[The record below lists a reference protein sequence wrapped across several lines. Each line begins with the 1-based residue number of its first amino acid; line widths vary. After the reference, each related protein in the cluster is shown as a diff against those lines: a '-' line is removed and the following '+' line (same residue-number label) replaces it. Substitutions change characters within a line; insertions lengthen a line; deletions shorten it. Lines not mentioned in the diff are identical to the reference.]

1 MYIKTDNLVLKVSK
15 SVDPRKLDLSKYDDF
30 LEELCGHRDF
40 QKEAIQ
46 EAVRFLLGGEYKNT
60 EELARENFDQNP
72 DLQEYYGTF
81 ENLRKRLELKDKL
94 ACTIDLATA
103 TGKSWVIYGIAQI
116 LLCEGAVDQV
126 LVLCPS
132 VTIEEGLTSKFK
144 KLAIDKNLKATLPAN
159 SVYKNPR
166 IINAS
171 KTIEKGDICIENI
184 HAVYEKTGSSIR
196 KSLAGKGERTLIL
209 NDEAHHIMNPKE
221 EVGTTE
227 KTGMKKWKEFLIDP
241 KYNFKYIVNFSGTP
255 YIGNNYF
262 TDVVYRYNI
271 MQAME
276 GQKAGNFVIK
286 KINYVQKDTAI
297 NENERFQIIYKNH
310 LDNKKKYPLVKPLTI
325 FVTQRIAGAEKL
337 ANELKDFL
345 MEKEKINFEK
355 ADKKVIVVTSS
366 PKHKEFIEE
375 LKKADNPRNPVEWI
389 VSVSM
394 LTEGWDVSN
403 VFQIVPHE
411 KRAFNSKLLIA
422 QVLGRGLRV
431 PKEYETEQ
439 PEVIVYNHA
448 KWSGAIADL
457 VQEVM
462 AYEKR
467 VRSYIVGKE
476 WGDYNFELYN
486 IQPDKKEITSKKH
499 PVKGPIAIPR
509 IPILSDQSE
518 LVRRKTI
525 YMKVKEGKEIEII
538 TEIEKKLY
546 SVDRV
551 INDIYNTLA
560 IYDEQE
566 GKNYS
571 RLIDKKK
578 IKKEIFKALKRAN
591 DKTGMLTE
599 ENRNRIQRAFDVLKR
614 EAVGTTKIE
623 MVYEKPFVIKTSE
636 IRADSVSFSD
646 LQNNKAIIYEKSSIE
661 KSQPEDLK
669 IIQEAYQEIP
679 RKNVIEVE
687 NKYLF
692 KCPLNLVI
700 LSHGNEKEFTK
711 YLIEKEYAEKIDV
724 WIKSVDKGF
733 YTVSYSFR
741 AGSESSLER
750 KGGHQKWSS
759 FNPDFFIKIGKDI
772 LVVEIK
778 SDDDVTEVNKGKL
791 KWAKRHFEE
800 LNKKQ
805 EKQNYHFYFLSPS
818 DFSTFFEKVVKNKQF
833 NYISNLE
840 AELSS

>member
-15 SVDPRKLDLSKYDDF
+15 SVDPQKLDLSKYGDF
-30 LEELCGHRDF
+30 LDELCGHREF

-46 EAVRFLLGGEYKNT
+46 EAVRFLLGKEYKNT
-60 EELARENFDQNP
+60 EELAKENFDQNQ

-132 VTIEEGLTSKFK
+132 LTIEDGLTSKFK
-144 KLAIDKNLKATLPAN
+144 KFAIDKNLKATLPSD

-196 KSLAGKGERTLIL
+196 KSLANKGERTLVL

-221 EVGTTE
+221 EVATTE
-227 KTGMKKWKEFLIDP
+227 KTGMKKWKEFLIEP

-286 KINYVQKDTAI
+286 KVDYVQKDTAI
-297 NENERFQIIYKNH
+297 NEGERMEIIYQNH
-310 LDNKKKYPLVKPLTI
+310 LRNKKKYFLVKPITI
-325 FVTQRIAGAEKL
+325 FVTQRIVGAEKL
-337 ANELKDFL
+337 ANKLKDFL
-345 MEKEKINFEK
+345 MEKEKISFER

-375 LKKADNPRNPVEWI
+375 LKKVVNPRNAVEWI

-411 KRAFNSKLLIA
+411 QRAFNSKLLIA

-431 PKEYETEQ
+431 PKEYEKEQ

-457 VQEVM
+457 VREVM
-462 AYEKR
+462 SYEKR
-467 VRSYIVGKE
+467 VRSYIVNKE
-476 WGDYNFELYN
+476 WGNYNFELYN
-486 IQPDKKEITSKKH
+486 IKPDKGEETSKRH

-509 IPILSDQSE
+509 IPVLSDQSKI
-518 LVRRKTI
+518 VKRKTT
-525 YMKVKEGKEIEII
+525 YFRVREAEEEVVTTKVEV
-538 TEIEKKLY
+538 KLY
-546 SVDRV
+546 PVDEV
-551 INDIYNTLA
+551 VNDIFDKLA
-560 IYDEQE
+560 IYDKEI
-566 GKNYS
+566 GTNYS
-571 RLIDKKK
+571 QIIKKEK
-578 IKKEIFKALKRAN
+578 IKKDIFNALKRAK

-599 ENRNRIQRAFDVLKR
+599 ENRNRIQRSFDVLRR
-614 EAVGTTKIE
+614 EIVGTTSIDI
-623 MVYEKPFVIKTSE
+623 VYKKPFPVKTKD
-636 IRADSVSFSD
+636 IRVDTVSFSD
-646 LQNNKAIIYEKSSIE
+646 LKKNKAIIYEKSSAE
-661 KSQPEDLK
+661 KSSQEDVKL
-669 IIQEAYQEIP
+669 INEALEEAP
-679 RKNVIEVE
+679 GKNVIRVE

-692 KCPLNLVI
+692 KCPLNVVI
-700 LSHGNEKEFTK
+700 LSHDNEKEFAK
-711 YLIEKEYAEKIDV
+711 YLIEKEYAKQVDV
-724 WIKSVDKGF
+724 WLKSVDKGF
-733 YTVSYSFR
+733 YAVSYSFR

-750 KGGHQKWSS
+750 RGGHQKWAS
-759 FNPDFFIKIGKDI
+759 FNPDFFLKIGKDI

-778 SDDDVTEVNKGKL
+778 ADVDITEINKGKL
-791 KWAKRHFEE
+791 KWAKKHFGE

-805 EKQNYHFYFLSPS
+805 KKQVYNFYFLSPA
-818 DFSTFFEKVVKNKQF
+818 DFSTFFEKVIKQKKF
-833 NYISNLE
+833 DYISNLE
-840 AELSS
+840 AELSN

>member
-15 SVDPRKLDLSKYDDF
+15 SVDPRKLDLTKYDDF
-30 LEELCGHRDF
+30 LDELCGHRDF

-60 EELARENFDQNP
+60 EELARENFDQNQ

-81 ENLRKRLELKDKL
+81 ENLRKRLEFKDKL

-116 LLCEGAVDQV
+116 LLCEGTVDQA

-132 VTIEEGLTSKFK
+132 VTIKEGLTSKFK
-144 KLAIDKNLKATLPAN
+144 KLTIDRNLKATLPTN

-196 KSLAGKGERTLIL
+196 KSLAGKGEKTLIL

-297 NENERFQIIYKNH
+297 NERERLEIIYQNH
-310 LDNKKKYPLVKPLTI
+310 LRNKKSYPLVKPITI

-337 ANELKDFL
+337 ANKVKDFL
-345 MEKEKINFEK
+345 REKEKLSLEK
-355 ADKKVIVVTSS
+355 IDKKVIVITSS
-366 PKHKEFIEE
+366 PKHKEFVEE
-375 LKKADNPRNPVEWI
+375 LKKVDNPRNPVEWI
-389 VSVSM
+389 ISVSM

-411 KRAFNSKLLIA
+411 QRAFNSKLLIA

-439 PEVIVYNHA
+439 PEVVVYNHA

-457 VQEVM
+457 VREVM

-467 VRSYIVGKE
+467 VRSYIVDKKP
-476 WGDYNFELYN
+476 DYNFELLN
-486 IQPDKKEITSKKH
+486 IKPDKKETTSQKH
-499 PVKGPIAIPR
+499 PVKRPIAIPR
-509 IPILSDQSE
+509 IPILSDQSKI
-518 LVRRKTI
+518 VKRKTTYYKI
-525 YMKVKEGKEIEII
+525 REREEKTI
-538 TEIEKKLY
+538 TTEVEVKLY
-546 SVDRV
+546 PIDEVV
-551 INDIYNTLA
+551 NDIFDKLA
-560 IYDEQE
+560 IYDQE
-566 GKNYS
+566 TGTNYS
-571 RLIDKKK
+571 KI
-578 IKKEIFKALKRAN
+578 IKKEKVRKDILTALKRAK

-599 ENRNRIQRAFDVLKR
+599 QNRNRIQRAFDVLRR
-614 EAVGTTKIE
+614 EAVVTTNIE
-623 MVYEKPFVIKTSE
+623 MVYEKPFVIKTKE
-636 IRADSVSFSD
+636 IRTDSVSFSD
-646 LQNNKAIIYEKSSIE
+646 LKKNKAIIYEKSSVE
-661 KSQPEDLK
+661 KSKGEDIKL
-669 IIQEAYQEIP
+669 INEAIEEALG
-679 RKNVIEVE
+679 KNVIRVE

-692 KCPLNLVI
+692 KCPLNVVI
-700 LSHGNEKEFTK
+700 LSHSNEKDFACF
-711 YLIEKEYAEKIDV
+711 LLEKEYAEKIDA

-741 AGSESSLER
+741 AGTPSISEGRGS
-750 KGGHQKWSS
+750 HQKWAS

-778 SDDDVTEVNKGKL
+778 SDEDVTEANKGKL
-791 KWAKRHFEE
+791 KWAKKHFEE

-805 EKQNYHFYFLSPS
+805 KKQIYHFYFLSPV
-818 DFSTFFEKVVKNKQF
+818 DFSTFFEKVIKQRRF
-833 NYISNLE
+833 DYTSNLE
-840 AELSS
+840 AELAG

>member
-30 LEELCGHRDF
+30 LDELCGHRDF
-40 QKEAIQ
+40 QKEAVQ
-46 EAVRFLLGGEYKNT
+46 KAVRFLLGAEYKNT
-60 EELARENFDQNP
+60 EELARENFDQNL

-81 ENLRKRLELKDKL
+81 ENLRKRLEFKDKL

-103 TGKSWVIYGIAQI
+103 TGKSWTIYGIAQI
-116 LLCEGAVDQV
+116 LLCEGAVDQA

-144 KLAIDKNLKATLPAN
+144 KLTIDKILKATLPAN
-159 SVYKNPR
+159 SIYKNPR

-262 TDVVYRYNI
+262 TDVVCRYNI

-276 GQKAGNFVIK
+276 GQKAGAFVIK
-286 KINYVQKDTAI
+286 KVNYVQKDTAI

-310 LDNKKKYPLVKPLTI
+310 LDNKKKYPLVKPITI

-337 ANELKDFL
+337 SNKLKDFL

-366 PKHKEFIEE
+366 PKHKEFVEE
-375 LKKADNPRNPVEWI
+375 LKKVDNPRNPVEWI

-411 KRAFNSKLLIA
+411 QRAFNSKLLIA

-431 PKEYETEQ
+431 LKEYETKQ
-439 PEVIVYNHA
+439 PEVVVYNHT

-457 VQEVM
+457 VREVM

-467 VRSYIVGKE
+467 VRSYIVDKKP
-476 WGDYNFELYN
+476 DYNFELLN
-486 IQPDKKEITSKKH
+486 IKPDKKEITSKKH
-499 PVKGPIAIPR
+499 PVKGPIAIPK
-509 IPILSDQSE
+509 IPILSDQSKI
-518 LVRRKTI
+518 VKRKTTYYRI
-525 YMKVKEGKEIEII
+525 KEAEEKVVTTEVEI
-538 TEIEKKLY
+538 KLY
-546 SVDRV
+546 PVDEV
-551 INDIYNTLA
+551 VNDIFDKLA
-560 IYDEQE
+560 IYDQE
-566 GKNYS
+566 TGTNYFK
-571 RLIDKKK
+571 IIKKK
-578 IKKEIFKALKRAN
+578 KVKKDILSALKRAK
-591 DKTGMLTE
+591 DKTGMLTDQ
-599 ENRNRIQRAFDVLKR
+599 NRNRIQRAFDVLKR
-614 EAVGTTKIE
+614 EVVGTTNIE
-623 MVYEKPFVIKTSE
+623 MVYEKPFTIKTKE
-636 IRADSVSFSD
+636 IRTDSVSFSD
-646 LQNNKAIIYEKSSIE
+646 LKKNKAIIYERSSVE
-661 KSQPEDLK
+661 KSKGEDIKL
-669 IIQEAYQEIP
+669 INEATGEALG
-679 RKNVIEVE
+679 KNVIKVE

-692 KCPLNLVI
+692 KCPLNVVI
-700 LSHGNEKEFTK
+700 LSHSNEKDFAGF
-711 YLIEKEYAEKIDV
+711 LVEKEYAEKIDV

-733 YTVSYSFR
+733 HTVSYSFR
-741 AGSESSLER
+741 AGTPSISEGRGS
-750 KGGHQKWSS
+750 HQKWAS

-778 SDDDVTEVNKGKL
+778 SDEDITEVNKGKL
-791 KWAKRHFEE
+791 KWAKRHFKE

-805 EKQNYHFYFLSPS
+805 KRQNYHFYFLSPT
-818 DFSTFFEKVVKNKQF
+818 DFSTFFEKVIKESKF
-833 NYISNLE
+833 DYTSNLE
-840 AELSS
+840 AELLS

>member
-1 MYIKTDNLVLKVSK
+1 MYVKTDNLVLRVSK
-15 SVDPRKLDLSKYDDF
+15 SVNPQKLDLYKYDDF
-30 LEELCGHRDF
+30 LDELCEHRAY
-40 QKEAIQ
+40 QKEAVR
-46 EAVRFLLGGEYKNT
+46 ETVRFLLGGEYKNT

-72 DLQEYYGTF
+72 EMQEYYGSF
-81 ENLRKRLELKDKL
+81 DKLRDRLEFKDKL

-132 VTIEEGLTSKFK
+132 VTIKEGLTSKFK
-144 KLAIDKNLKATLPAN
+144 KFAIDKNLKSTLPAN

-184 HAVYEKTGSSIR
+184 HAVYEKTGSSIK

-221 EVGTTE
+221 EVATTE
-227 KTGMKKWKEFLIDP
+227 RRGMKKWKEFLIDP

-297 NENERFQIIYKNH
+297 NERERLEVIYQNH
-310 LDNKKKYPLVKPLTI
+310 LRNKKNYPLVKPITI
-325 FVTQRIAGAEKL
+325 FVTQRITGAEKL
-337 ANELKDFL
+337 ANKVKDFL
-345 MEKEKINFEK
+345 REKEKLSLEK
-355 ADKKVIVVTSS
+355 VDKKVIVVTSS

-375 LKKADNPRNPVEWI
+375 LKKVDNPRNPVEWI
-389 VSVSM
+389 ISVSM

-411 KRAFNSKLLIA
+411 QRAFNSKLLIA

-431 PKEYETEQ
+431 PKEYENEQ

-457 VQEVM
+457 VREVM

-467 VRSYIVGKE
+467 VRSYIVKKE
-476 WGDYNFELYN
+476 PDYNFELYN
-486 IQPDKKEITSKKH
+486 IKPDKKEVTSKKH
-499 PVKGPIAIPR
+499 PVKGHIAIPK
-509 IPILSDQSE
+509 IPTLSDQSKI
-518 LVRRKTI
+518 VKRKTT
-525 YMKVKEGKEIEII
+525 YFKVKEGEEKVI
-538 TEIEKKLY
+538 TTEVEVKLY
-546 SVDRV
+546 PIDEV
-551 INDIYNTLA
+551 INDIFNKLA
-560 IYDEQE
+560 IYDKET
-566 GKNYS
+566 GTNYS
-571 RLIDKKK
+571 K
-578 IKKEIFKALKRAN
+578 IVKRNKLKKEILKALKKAKDR
-591 DKTGMLTE
+591 TGMLTE
-599 ENRNRIQRAFDVLKR
+599 ENRNRIQRAFDVLRR
-614 EAVGTTKIE
+614 EVVGTTSIK
-623 MVYEKPFVIKTSE
+623 MVYERPFVIRTAD

-646 LQNNKAIIYEKSSIE
+646 LKGNKAIVYEKFSIE
-661 KSQPEDLK
+661 KSKPEDLK

-700 LSHGNEKEFTK
+700 LSHNNEKEFAG
-711 YLIEKEYAEKIDV
+711 YLVEKEYAEKIDA

-733 YTVSYSFR
+733 YAVPYSFR
-741 AGSESSLER
+741 AGIPSQTEGRGS
-750 KGGHQKWSS
+750 HQKWAF
-759 FNPDFFIKIGKDI
+759 FNPDFFIKLGKNI

-778 SDDDVTEVNKGKL
+778 SDNDITEVNKGKL

-805 EKQNYHFYFLSPS
+805 KNQIYHFYFLSPA
-818 DFSTFFEKVVKNKQF
+818 DFPIFFEKVIKQKRF
-833 NYISNLE
+833 DYISNLE
-840 AELSS
+840 AELTG

>member
-40 QKEAIQ
+40 QKETIQ

-60 EELARENFDQNP
+60 EELAKENFDQNP

-144 KLAIDKNLKATLPAN
+144 KFAIDKNLKATLPAN

-262 TDVVYRYNI
+262 ADVIYRYNI

-310 LDNKKKYPLVKPLTI
+310 LENKKKYHLVKPITI

-337 ANELKDFL
+337 ANKLKYFL
-345 MEKEKINFEK
+345 MEKEKISLEK

-366 PKHKEFIEE
+366 PKHKVFVEE
-375 LKKADNPRNPVEWI
+375 LKKVDNPRNPVEWI

-411 KRAFNSKLLIA
+411 QRAFNSKLLIA

-439 PEVIVYNHA
+439 PEVVVYNHA

-457 VQEVM
+457 VREVM

-467 VRSYIVGKE
+467 VRSYVVDKRP
-476 WGDYNFELYN
+476 DYNFELLN
-486 IQPDKKEITSKKH
+486 IKPDKKEITSKKH

-509 IPILSDQSE
+509 IPVLSDQSKI
-518 LVRRKTI
+518 VKRKTTYYRI
-525 YMKVKEGKEIEII
+525 KEAEEKEVV
-538 TEIEKKLY
+538 TEVEVRLY
-546 SVDRV
+546 PVDEV
-551 INDIYNTLA
+551 VNDIFDKLA
-560 IYDEQE
+560 IYDQE
-566 GKNYS
+566 TGTNYS
-571 RLIDKKK
+571 KI
-578 IKKEIFKALKRAN
+578 IKKERIKKDILNALKKAK
-591 DKTGMLTE
+591 DKTGMLAE
-599 ENRNRIQRAFDVLKR
+599 QNRNRIQRAFDVLRR
-614 EAVGTTKIE
+614 EAVGTTNIE
-623 MVYEKPFVIKTSE
+623 MVYEKPFTIKTKE
-636 IRADSVSFSD
+636 IRTDSVSFSD
-646 LQNNKAIIYEKSSIE
+646 LKNNKAIIYEKLSAE
-661 KSQPEDLK
+661 KSNPEDLK
-669 IIQEAYQEIP
+669 SINEALEEAP
-679 RKNVIEVE
+679 GKNVIRVE

-692 KCPLNLVI
+692 KCPLNVVI
-700 LSHGNEKEFTK
+700 LSHNNEKEFAK
-711 YLIEKEYAEKIDV
+711 YLIEKEYAEKIDA

-733 YTVSYSFR
+733 YTVPYSFR
-741 AGSESSLER
+741 SGLESSLER
-750 KGGHQKWSS
+750 RGGHQKWAS
-759 FNPDFFIKIGKDI
+759 FNPDFFIKIEKDI

-778 SDDDVTEVNKGKL
+778 SDEDITEVNKGKL
-791 KWAKRHFEE
+791 RWAKRHFEE

-805 EKQNYHFYFLSPS
+805 KRQNYHFYFLSPT
-818 DFSTFFEKVVKNKQF
+818 DFSTFFEKVIKNKQF
-833 NYISNLE
+833 SYTSNLE

>member
-15 SVDPRKLDLSKYDDF
+15 SVDPRELDLSKYDDF
-30 LEELCGHRDF
+30 LDELCGHRDF

-46 EAVRFLLGGEYKNT
+46 EAVRFLVGTEYKDT

-116 LLCEGAVDQV
+116 LLCEGAADQA

-221 EVGTTE
+221 EIGTTE

-262 TDVVYRYNI
+262 TDVVCRYNI

-276 GQKAGNFVIK
+276 GRKAGTFVIK
-286 KINYVQKDTAI
+286 KVNYVQKDTAI

-310 LDNKKKYPLVKPLTI
+310 LDNKKKYALVKPITI

-337 ANELKDFL
+337 SNKLKDFL

-355 ADKKVIVVTSS
+355 VDKKVIVVTSS
-366 PKHKEFIEE
+366 PKHKEFVEE
-375 LKKADNPRNPVEWI
+375 LKKVDNPRNPVEWI

-411 KRAFNSKLLIA
+411 QRAFNSKLLIA

-431 PKEYETEQ
+431 LKEYETEQ
-439 PEVIVYNHA
+439 PEVVVYNHT

-457 VQEVM
+457 VREVM

-467 VRSYIVGKE
+467 VRSYIVDKKP
-476 WGDYNFELYN
+476 DYNFELLN
-486 IQPDKKEITSKKH
+486 IKPDKKEITSKKH

-509 IPILSDQSE
+509 IPVLSDQSKI
-518 LVRRKTI
+518 VKRKTTYYRI
-525 YMKVKEGKEIEII
+525 KEAEEKVITTEVEI
-538 TEIEKKLY
+538 KLY
-546 SVDRV
+546 PVDEV
-551 INDIYNTLA
+551 VNDIFDKLA
-560 IYDEQE
+560 IYDQE
-566 GKNYS
+566 TGTNYFK
-571 RLIDKKK
+571 I
-578 IKKEIFKALKRAN
+578 IKKEKVRKDILSALKMAK

-599 ENRNRIQRAFDVLKR
+599 QNRNRIQRAFDVLKR
-614 EAVGTTKIE
+614 EVVGTTNIE
-623 MVYEKPFVIKTSE
+623 MVYEKPFAIKTKE
-636 IRADSVSFSD
+636 IRTDSVSFSD
-646 LQNNKAIIYEKSSIE
+646 LKKNKAIIYEKSSVE
-661 KSQPEDLK
+661 KSKGEDIKL
-669 IIQEAYQEIP
+669 INEAIGEALG
-679 RKNVIEVE
+679 KNVIKVE
-687 NKYLF
+687 NKYLY
-692 KCPLNLVI
+692 KCSLNVVI
-700 LSHGNEKEFTK
+700 LSHGNEKDFAGF
-711 YLIEKEYAEKIDV
+711 LVEKEYAEKIDA

-741 AGSESSLER
+741 AGTPSISEGRGS
-750 KGGHQKWSS
+750 HQKWAS

-778 SDDDVTEVNKGKL
+778 SDEDVTEVNKGKL
-791 KWAKRHFEE
+791 KWARRHFEE

-805 EKQNYHFYFLSPS
+805 KRQNYHFYFLSPT
-818 DFSTFFEKVVKNKQF
+818 DFSTFFEKVIKQKKF
-833 NYISNLE
+833 DYISNLE
-840 AELSS
+840 AELSN

>member
-1 MYIKTDNLVLKVSK
+1 MYIKNDNLVLKISK
-15 SVDPRKLDLSKYDDF
+15 SVDSRKLDLSKYDDF
-30 LEELCGHRDF
+30 LDIFCGHREF

-46 EAVRFLLGGEYKNT
+46 ETVRFLLGGEYKNI
-60 EELARENFDQNP
+60 EELARENFEQNP

-81 ENLRKRLELKDKL
+81 ENLRKRLELEDKL

-116 LLCEGAVDQV
+116 LFCEGAVDQV

-132 VTIEEGLTSKFK
+132 VTIEEGLTKKFK
-144 KLAIDKNLKATLPAN
+144 NFAIDKNLKATLPVN

-241 KYNFKYIVNFSGTP
+241 KYDFKYIVNFSGTP

-262 TDVVYRYNI
+262 TDVIYRYNI

-276 GQKAGNFVIK
+276 GQRAGNFVIK
-286 KINYVQKDTAI
+286 KVNYVQKDTAI
-297 NENERFQIIYKNH
+297 NEKERLEIIYQNH
-310 LDNKKKYPLVKPLTI
+310 LRNKKNYPLIKPLTI
-325 FVTQRIAGAEKL
+325 LVTQRIAGAEKL
-337 ANELKDFL
+337 ANKVKDFL
-345 MEKEKINFEK
+345 KERKRSSFEK
-355 ADKKVIVVTSS
+355 VDKKVIVVTSS
-366 PKHKEFIEE
+366 SKHKKFIEE
-375 LKKADNPRNPVEWI
+375 LKKVDNPRNPVEWI

-403 VFQIVPHE
+403 IFQIVPHE
-411 KRAFNSKLLIA
+411 QRAFNSKLLIA

-439 PEVIVYNHA
+439 PEVVVYNHS

-457 VQEVM
+457 VREVM
-462 AYEKR
+462 SYEKR
-467 VRSYIVGKE
+467 VKSYVVEKD
-476 WGDYNFELYN
+476 WSNYNFELQN
-486 IQPDKKEITSKKH
+486 IKPDKKEETSKKH
-499 PVKGPIAIPR
+499 PVKGPIKIPAIPV
-509 IPILSDQSE
+509 LSDQSKI
-518 LVRRKTI
+518 VKRKTTYI
-525 YMKVKEGKEIEII
+525 KVKDEEEKEVV
-538 TEIEKKLY
+538 TEIVRDLY
-546 SVDRV
+546 PVDEV
-551 INDIYNTLA
+551 INDIFNKLA
-560 IYDEQE
+560 IYDGET
-566 GKNYS
+566 GTNYS
-571 RLIDKKK
+571 KIVKKDQ
-578 IKKEIFKALKRAN
+578 IKKEILRALKKAN

-599 ENRNRIQRAFDVLKR
+599 ENRNRIQRAFDVLRR
-614 EAVGTTKIE
+614 EAVGTTNIK
-623 MVYEKPFVIKTSE
+623 VAYEKPFVISIKEMRT
-636 IRADSVSFSD
+636 DSVSFSD
-646 LQNNKAIIYEKSSIE
+646 LQKNKAIIYEKSSAE
-661 KSQPEDLK
+661 KSSAEDIKLIREAIEESPGK
-669 IIQEAYQEIP
+669 NII
-679 RKNVIEVE
+679 KLD

-700 LSHGNEKEFTK
+700 LSYGNEKDFAR
-711 YLIEKEYAEKIDV
+711 YLITDEYAKNIDI

-733 YTVSYSFR
+733 YAVPYTFR

-750 KGGHQKWSS
+750 RGGHQKWSS
-759 FNPDFFIKIGKDI
+759 FNPDFFIKIEKNI

-778 SDDDVTEVNKGKL
+778 SDEDITEVNRGKL

-805 EKQNYHFYFLSPS
+805 KKQNYYFYFLSPT
-818 DFSTFFEKVVKNKQF
+818 DFSTFFDKVIKQKRF
-833 NYISNLE
+833 DYISNLE
-840 AELSS
+840 AELLS

>member
-94 ACTIDLATA
+94 ACTVDLATA

-116 LLCEGAVDQV
+116 LLCEGTVDQV

-132 VTIEEGLTSKFK
+132 VTIEEGLTLKFK
-144 KLAIDKNLKATLPAN
+144 KFATDKNLKATLPAN
-159 SVYKNPR
+159 SIYKNPR

-171 KTIEKGDICIENI
+171 KTIEKGDICVENI

-221 EVGTTE
+221 EVGATE
-227 KTGMKKWKEFLIDP
+227 KSGMKKWKEFLIDP
-241 KYNFKYIVNFSGTP
+241 KYNFKYIINFSGTP

-262 TDVVYRYNI
+262 ADVIYRYNI

-297 NENERFQIIYKNH
+297 NEDERFQIIYKNH
-310 LDNKKKYPLVKPLTI
+310 LENKKKYHLVKPITI

-337 ANELKDFL
+337 ANKLKYFL
-345 MEKEKINFEK
+345 MEKEKISLEK

-366 PKHKEFIEE
+366 PKHKVFVEE
-375 LKKADNPRNPVEWI
+375 LKKVDNPRNPVEWI

-411 KRAFNSKLLIA
+411 QRAFNSKLLIA

-431 PKEYETEQ
+431 PKEYQTEQ

-448 KWSGAIADL
+448 KWSSAIADL
-457 VQEVM
+457 VREVM

-467 VRSYIVGKE
+467 IRSYVVNKE

-486 IQPDKKEITSKKH
+486 IKPDKKEITSKKH
-499 PVKGPIAIPR
+499 PVKGPISIPR
-509 IPILSDQSE
+509 IPVLSDQSGI
-518 LVRRKTI
+518 VKRKTTY
-525 YMKVKEGKEIEII
+525 YMVKEKREKEVV
-538 TEIEKKLY
+538 TEVELKLY
-546 SVDRV
+546 SVDEV
-551 INDIYNTLA
+551 VNDIFDKLA
-560 IYDEQE
+560 IYDHET
-566 GKNYS
+566 GTNYS
-571 RLIDKKK
+571 KIITKER
-578 IKKEIFKALKRAN
+578 IKKDILNALKKAKDR
-591 DKTGMLTE
+591 TGMLTE
-599 ENRNRIQRAFDVLKR
+599 QNRNRIQRAFDVLKR
-614 EAVGTTKIE
+614 EAVGTTKIDI
-623 MVYEKPFVIKTSE
+623 VYEKPFIIKTSE

-646 LQNNKAIIYEKSSIE
+646 LQKNKAIIYEKSSAE
-661 KSQPEDLK
+661 KSNPEDLK
-669 IIQEAYQEIP
+669 FINEALEEAP
-679 RKNVIEVE
+679 GKNVIRVE

-692 KCPLNLVI
+692 KCPLNVVI
-700 LSHGNEKEFTK
+700 LSHNNEKEFAK
-711 YLIEKEYAEKIDV
+711 YLIEKEYAEKIDA

-733 YTVSYSFR
+733 YAVPYSFR

-750 KGGHQKWSS
+750 KGGHQKWAS

-800 LNKKQ
+800 LNKRQ
-805 EKQNYHFYFLSPS
+805 EKQNYHFYFLSQS

-840 AELSS
+840 AKLSN

>member
-15 SVDPRKLDLSKYDDF
+15 SVDPQKLDLSKYDDF
-30 LEELCGHRDF
+30 LDELCGHRDF

-60 EELARENFDQNP
+60 EELARENFDQNL

-81 ENLRKRLELKDKL
+81 ENLRKRLEFKDKL

-103 TGKSWVIYGIAQI
+103 TGKSWAIYGIAQI

-132 VTIEEGLTSKFK
+132 ATIEEGLTSKFK

-159 SVYKNPR
+159 SVYNNPR

-171 KTIEKGDICIENI
+171 KTIEKRDICIENI

-297 NENERFQIIYKNH
+297 NEHERLEIIYQNH
-310 LDNKKKYPLVKPLTI
+310 LRNRKNYPLVKPITI

-337 ANELKDFL
+337 SNKLKDFL

-375 LKKADNPRNPVEWI
+375 LKKVDNPRNPVEWI

-411 KRAFNSKLLIA
+411 QRAFNSKLLIA

-431 PKEYETEQ
+431 PKEYEVEQ
-439 PEVIVYNHA
+439 PEVVVYNHA

-457 VQEVM
+457 VREVM

-467 VRSYIVGKE
+467 VRSYVVEKE
-476 WGDYNFELYN
+476 SDYNFELQN
-486 IQPDKKEITSKKH
+486 IKPDKREVTSKKH

-509 IPILSDQSE
+509 IPVLSDQS
-518 LVRRKTI
+518 RIIKRKTT
-525 YMKVKEGKEIEII
+525 YYRVKEAEEKEIATEVEI
-538 TEIEKKLY
+538 KLY
-546 SVDRV
+546 PVDEV
-551 INDIYNTLA
+551 VNDIFDKLA
-560 IYDEQE
+560 IYDQE
-566 GKNYS
+566 TGTNYS
-571 RLIDKKK
+571 KI
-578 IKKEIFKALKRAN
+578 IKKEKVRKNILSALKKAK

-599 ENRNRIQRAFDVLKR
+599 QNRNRIQRSFDVLKR
-614 EAVGTTKIE
+614 EVVGTTSIE
-623 MVYEKPFVIKTSE
+623 MVYEKPFVIKTRD
-636 IRADSVSFSD
+636 IPLNSVSFSD
-646 LQNNKAIIYEKSSIE
+646 LQKNKAFIYEKSSVE
-661 KSQPEDLK
+661 KSKEEDINWINEAVEETPGK
-669 IIQEAYQEIP
+669 NII
-679 RKNVIEVE
+679 KVE

-692 KCPLNLVI
+692 RCPLNVVI
-700 LSHGNEKEFTK
+700 LSHNNEKDFVK
-711 YLIEKEYAEKIDV
+711 YLIEKECAEKIDA

-733 YTVSYSFR
+733 YTVPYSFR

-750 KGGHQKWSS
+750 KGGHQKWAS

-778 SDDDVTEVNKGKL
+778 SDEDVTEINRGKL

-805 EKQNYHFYFLSPS
+805 KKQNYHFYFLSPA
-818 DFSTFFEKVVKNKQF
+818 DFPTFFEKVIKQRKF
-833 NYISNLE
+833 DYISNLE
-840 AELSS
+840 AELLS

>member
-15 SVDPRKLDLSKYDDF
+15 NVDPQKLDLSKYDDF
-30 LEELCGHRDF
+30 LDELCGHREY

-60 EELARENFDQNP
+60 EELARENFDQNS

-103 TGKSWVIYGIAQI
+103 TGKSWVIYGIGQI

-132 VTIEEGLTSKFK
+132 VTIEEGLTSKFRK
-144 KLAIDKNLKATLPAN
+144 FAIDKNLKATLPGN
-159 SVYKNPR
+159 SAYKNPR

-184 HAVYEKTGSSIR
+184 HAVYIKTGSSIR
-196 KSLAGKGERTLIL
+196 KSLDGKGERTLIL

-221 EVGTTE
+221 EIGATE

-262 TDVVYRYNI
+262 TDVIYRYNI

-286 KINYVQKDTAI
+286 KVNYVQRDTAI
-297 NENERFQIIYKNH
+297 NESERFQIIYKNH
-310 LDNKKKYPLVKPLTI
+310 LDNKKKYPLTKPLTI

-337 ANELKDFL
+337 SNKLKDFL
-345 MEKEKINFEK
+345 IEKEKINLEK

-366 PKHKEFIEE
+366 PKHKEFVEE
-375 LKKADNPRNPVEWI
+375 LKKVDNPKNPVEWI

-411 KRAFNSKLLIA
+411 QRAFNSKLLIA

-431 PKEYETEQ
+431 PKGYEIEQ

-457 VQEVM
+457 VREVM

-467 VRSYIVGKE
+467 VRSYIVDKE
-476 WGDYNFELYN
+476 PDYNFELLN
-486 IQPDKKEITSKKH
+486 IKPDKKEITSKKH
-499 PVKGPIAIPR
+499 PVKGPIAIPK
-509 IPILSDQSE
+509 IPVLSDQSKI
-518 LVRRKTI
+518 VKRKTTYFRI
-525 YMKVKEGKEIEII
+525 KEAEEKVVTTEVEI
-538 TEIEKKLY
+538 KLY
-546 SVDRV
+546 PVDEV
-551 INDIYNTLA
+551 VNDIFDKLA
-560 IYDEQE
+560 IYDQE
-566 GKNYS
+566 TGTDYS
-571 RLIDKKK
+571 KI
-578 IKKEIFKALKRAN
+578 IKKEKVRKDILNALKRAK

-599 ENRNRIQRAFDVLKR
+599 QNRNRIQRAFDVLKR
-614 EAVGTTKIE
+614 EVVGTTNIE
-623 MVYEKPFVIKTSE
+623 MVYEKPFIIKTKE
-636 IRADSVSFSD
+636 IRTDSVSFSD
-646 LQNNKAIIYEKSSIE
+646 LKKNKAIIYEKSSVE
-661 KSQPEDLK
+661 KSKEEDIKL
-669 IIQEAYQEIP
+669 INEAIGEALG
-679 RKNVIEVE
+679 KNVIKVE
-687 NKYLF
+687 NKYLY
-692 KCPLNLVI
+692 KCPLNIVI
-700 LSHGNEKEFTK
+700 LSHSNEKDFATF
-711 YLIEKEYAEKIDV
+711 LVEKEYAEKIDA

-733 YTVSYSFR
+733 YSVQYSFR

-750 KGGHQKWSS
+750 KGGHQKWVS
-759 FNPDFFIKIGKDI
+759 FNPDFFTKIGKDI
-772 LVVEIK
+772 LAIEIK
-778 SDDDVTEVNKGKL
+778 SDEDITEVNKGKL
-791 KWAKRHFEE
+791 RWAKRHFEE

-805 EKQNYHFYFLSPS
+805 KRQNYHFYFLSPA
-818 DFSTFFEKVVKNKQF
+818 DFSTFFEKVIKQRKF
-833 NYISNLE
+833 DYISNLE
-840 AELSS
+840 AELSN

>member
-30 LEELCGHRDF
+30 LDELCGYRDF

-81 ENLRKRLELKDKL
+81 ENLKKRLELKDKL

-103 TGKSWVIYGIAQI
+103 TGKSWVIYGVAQI
-116 LLCEGAVDQV
+116 LFCEGAVDQA

-132 VTIEEGLTSKFK
+132 ITIEEGLTSKFK
-144 KLAIDKNLKATLPAN
+144 KFTIDKNLKATLPAN

-184 HAVYEKTGSSIR
+184 HAVYETTGSSIR

-221 EVGTTE
+221 EIGTTE
-227 KTGMKKWKEFLIDP
+227 KTGMKKWKGFLIDP

-255 YIGNNYF
+255 YMGNNYF

-286 KINYVQKDTAI
+286 KVNYVQKDTAI

-310 LDNKKKYPLVKPLTI
+310 LDNKKKHPLVKPLTI

-337 ANELKDFL
+337 SNKLKDFL

-375 LKKADNPRNPVEWI
+375 LKKVDNPRNPVEWI

-411 KRAFNSKLLIA
+411 PRAFNSKLLIA

-431 PKEYETEQ
+431 PKEYEKEQ

-457 VQEVM
+457 VREVM
-462 AYEKR
+462 SYEKR
-467 VRSYIVGKE
+467 VRSYVVNKE

-486 IQPDKKEITSKKH
+486 IKPDKREETSKKH
-499 PVKGPIAIPR
+499 PVKGPVAIPR
-509 IPILSDQSE
+509 IPVLSDQSKI
-518 LVRRKTI
+518 VKRKTTYYKI
-525 YMKVKEGKEIEII
+525 KEAEEKEVV
-538 TEIEKKLY
+538 TEVEVRLY
-546 SVDRV
+546 PVDEV
-551 INDIYNTLA
+551 VNDIFDKLA
-560 IYDEQE
+560 IYDQE
-566 GKNYS
+566 TGTNYS
-571 RLIDKKK
+571 KI
-578 IKKEIFKALKRAN
+578 IKKERIKKDILNALKKAK
-591 DKTGMLTE
+591 DKTGMLAE
-599 ENRNRIQRAFDVLKR
+599 QNRNRIQRAFDVLKR
-614 EAVGTTKIE
+614 EAVGTTNIE
-623 MVYEKPFVIKTSE
+623 MIYDKPFTIKTKE
-636 IRADSVSFSD
+636 IRTDSVSFSD
-646 LQNNKAIIYEKSSIE
+646 LKKNKAIIYEKSSAE
-661 KSQPEDLK
+661 KSNPEDLK
-669 IIQEAYQEIP
+669 LVNEALEEAP
-679 RKNVIEVE
+679 GKNVIRVE

-692 KCPLNLVI
+692 KCPLNVVI
-700 LSHGNEKEFTK
+700 LSHNNEKEFAK
-711 YLIEKEYAEKIDV
+711 YLIEKEYVEKIDA

-733 YTVSYSFR
+733 YTVPYSFR
-741 AGSESSLER
+741 SGSESSLKR
-750 KGGHQKWSS
+750 RGGHQKWAS
-759 FNPDFFIKIGKDI
+759 FNPDFFIKIGNDI

-778 SDDDVTEVNKGKL
+778 SDEDITEVNRGKL
-791 KWAKRHFEE
+791 KWAKKHFEE

-805 EKQNYHFYFLSPS
+805 KKQVYHFYFLSS
-818 DFSTFFEKVVKNKQF
+818 ADFSTLFEKVIKQKKLD
-833 NYISNLE
+833 YISNLE
-840 AELSS
+840 AELSD

>member
-30 LEELCGHRDF
+30 LEGLCGHREF

-46 EAVRFLLGGEYKNT
+46 EAVRFLLGEEYKNT
-60 EELARENFDQNP
+60 EQLARENFDQNL
-72 DLQEYYGTF
+72 DLQEYYGTL

-116 LLCEGAVDQV
+116 LFCEGAVDQV

-132 VTIEEGLTSKFK
+132 VTIKEGLTSKFK
-144 KLAIDKNLKATLPAN
+144 KFAIDKNLKATLPAD

-196 KSLAGKGERTLIL
+196 KSLVGKGERTLVL

-221 EVGTTE
+221 EVATTE

-241 KYNFKYIVNFSGTP
+241 KYIFKYIVNFSGTP

-276 GQKAGNFVIK
+276 GQRAGNFVIK
-286 KINYVQKDTAI
+286 KVDYVQKDEAI
-297 NENERFQIIYKNH
+297 KESERLEIIYKNH
-310 LDNKKKYPLVKPLTI
+310 LRNKKKYLLIKPITI
-325 FVTQRIAGAEKL
+325 FVTQRIVGAEKL
-337 ANELKDFL
+337 GNKLKDFL
-345 MEKEKINFEK
+345 MEKEKISFEK

-366 PKHKEFIEE
+366 PKHKEFVEE
-375 LKKADNPRNPVEWI
+375 LKKVDNLRNPVEWI

-411 KRAFNSKLLIA
+411 QRAFNSKLLIA

-431 PKEYETEQ
+431 PKEYEKEQ
-439 PEVIVYNHA
+439 PEVIVYNHT

-457 VQEVM
+457 VREVM
-462 AYEKR
+462 SYEKR
-467 VRSYIVGKE
+467 VRSYIVNKE
-476 WGDYNFELYN
+476 WGDYNFDLYN
-486 IQPDKKEITSKKH
+486 MKWDKEEVVSKKH

-509 IPILSDQSE
+509 IPALSDQSKI
-518 LVRRKTI
+518 VKRKTT
-525 YMKVKEGKEIEII
+525 YFMVREAEEREVV
-538 TEIEKKLY
+538 TEVEVKLY
-546 SVDRV
+546 LVDEV
-551 INDIYNTLA
+551 ANDIFDKLA
-560 IYDEQE
+560 IYDGQT
-566 GKNYS
+566 GTNYS
-571 RLIDKKK
+571 KVIKKEK
-578 IKKEIFKALKRAN
+578 IKKEILDTLKKAK
-591 DKTGMLTE
+591 DKTRMLTE

-614 EAVGTTKIE
+614 EAVGTTNIE
-623 MVYEKPFVIKTSE
+623 MVYEKPFVVKTKE

-646 LQNNKAIIYEKSSIE
+646 LKKNKAIVYEKSSIK
-661 KSQPEDLK
+661 KSNSEDLK
-669 IIQEAYQEIP
+669 IINEAYQEIP
-679 RKNVIEVE
+679 RKNVTEVE

-700 LSHGNEKEFTK
+700 LSHSNEKDFAG
-711 YLIEKEYAEKIDV
+711 YLLEKEYTEQIDA
-724 WIKSVDKGF
+724 WLKSVDKGF
-733 YTVSYSFR
+733 YAVPYSFR
-741 AGSESSLER
+741 AGSISSLER
-750 KGGHQKWSS
+750 KGGHQKGSL
-759 FNPDFFIKIGKDI
+759 FNPDFFIKIDKHI

-778 SDDDVTEVNKGKL
+778 SDEDVTEVNKGKL
-791 KWAKRHFEE
+791 KWAKIHFGE
-800 LNKKQ
+800 LNKRQKKQ
-805 EKQNYHFYFLSPS
+805 MYHFYFLSPA
-818 DFSTFFEKVVKNKQF
+818 DFSTFFEKVIKQKKF
-833 NYISNLE
+833 DYISNLE
-840 AELSS
+840 AELSN

>member
-15 SVDPRKLDLSKYDDF
+15 SVDPQRLDLAKYDDF
-30 LEELCGHRDF
+30 LDELCGHREF

-46 EAVRFLLGGEYKNT
+46 EAVRFSLGGEYKNT
-60 EELARENFDQNP
+60 EELARENFNQNS

-116 LLCEGAVDQV
+116 LLCEGVVDQA

-144 KLAIDKNLKATLPAN
+144 KLTIDKNLKATLPAN

-196 KSLAGKGERTLIL
+196 KSLAGKGERTVIL

-221 EVGTTE
+221 EVGTAE
-227 KTGMKKWKEFLIDP
+227 KTRMKKWKEFLIDP

-262 TDVVYRYNI
+262 TDVIYRYNI

-276 GQKAGNFVIK
+276 GQKAGTFVIK
-286 KINYVQKDTAI
+286 KVNYVQKDTAI

-310 LDNKKKYPLVKPLTI
+310 LNNKRKYPLVKPLTI

-337 ANELKDFL
+337 SNKLKDFL

-355 ADKKVIVVTSS
+355 AGKKVIVVTSS
-366 PKHKEFIEE
+366 PKHKEFVEE
-375 LKKADNPRNPVEWI
+375 LKKVDNPRNPVEWI

-394 LTEGWDVSN
+394 LTEGWDVSS

-411 KRAFNSKLLIA
+411 QRAFNSKLLIA

-431 PKEYETEQ
+431 LKEYETEQ
-439 PEVIVYNHA
+439 PEVVVYNHA

-457 VQEVM
+457 VREVM

-467 VRSYIVGKE
+467 VRSYIVEKE
-476 WGDYNFELYN
+476 PDYNFELLN
-486 IQPDKKEITSKKH
+486 IKPDKKEITSKKH
-499 PVKGPIAIPR
+499 PVKGPIATPR
-509 IPILSDQSE
+509 IPILSDQSKI
-518 LVRRKTI
+518 VKRKTTYYRI
-525 YMKVKEGKEIEII
+525 KEAEEKVVTTEVEI
-538 TEIEKKLY
+538 KLY
-546 SVDRV
+546 PIDEIV
-551 INDIYNTLA
+551 NDISDKLA
-560 IYDEQE
+560 IYDQE
-566 GKNYS
+566 TDTNYS
-571 RLIDKKK
+571 KI
-578 IKKEIFKALKRAN
+578 IKKEKTKKDILNALKKAK

-614 EAVGTTKIE
+614 EAVGTTNIG
-623 MVYEKPFVIKTSE
+623 MVYEKPFVIKTQD
-636 IRADSVSFSD
+636 IRVDSVSFSD
-646 LQNNKAIIYEKSSIE
+646 LKKNKAIIYEKSSVE
-661 KSQPEDLK
+661 KSEGEDIKL
-669 IIQEAYQEIP
+669 INEATGEALG
-679 RKNVIEVE
+679 KNVIKIE
-687 NKYLF
+687 NKYLY
-692 KCPLNLVI
+692 KCPLNVVI
-700 LSHGNEKEFTK
+700 LSHSNEKDFAGF
-711 YLIEKEYAEKIDV
+711 LVEKEYAEKIDA

-733 YTVSYSFR
+733 YTVPYSFR
-741 AGSESSLER
+741 AGTPSISEGRGS
-750 KGGHQKWSS
+750 HQKWAS
-759 FNPDFFIKIGKDI
+759 FNPDFFIKRGKDI

-778 SDDDVTEVNKGKL
+778 SDEDVTEVNKGKL

-805 EKQNYHFYFLSPS
+805 KRQNYHFYFLSPT
-818 DFSTFFEKVVKNKQF
+818 DFSTFFEKVIKEKKF
-833 NYISNLE
+833 DYTSNLE
-840 AELSS
+840 AELLS